1 MENLFRFSNLLR
13 SNHMKKYFLLSA
25 LILTSALFLASCGGG
40 GDTSGDPVAAGEDLF
55 AEVVIGTQAG
65 CITCHS
71 LDEGVVIVGPS
82 MAGVGARLDE
92 AAMRE
97 SILDPNAV
105 LVEGF
110 PADTMPPVWADEL
123 SDEQVDQL
131 VAYLLTLK

>member
-1 MENLFRFSNLLR
+1 
-13 SNHMKKYFLLSA
+13 MKKFLLITTFVMA
-25 LILTSALFLASCGGG
+25 LALALAACGGG
-40 GDTSGDPVAAGEDLF
+40 GDTAGGGDATAEGKALF
-55 AEVVIGTQAG
+55 AETVIGAQAG
-65 CITCHS
+65 CSTCHS

-82 MAGVGARLDE
+82 MYAVGSRLSADE
-92 AAMRE
+92 IRQ

-110 PADTMPPVWADEL
+110 PADTMPAVWADEL

>member
-1 MENLFRFSNLLR
+1 
-13 SNHMKKYFLLSA
+13 MKKYLFITAVL
-25 LILTSALFLASCGGG
+25 LTSAIFLAACGGG
-40 GDTSGDPVAAGEDLF
+40 DGSSAGGDAAAGEELF
-55 AEVVIGTQAG
+55 AQTVIGAQAG

-82 MAGVGARLDE
+82 VAGVGGRLSADE
-92 AAMRE
+92 LRQ
-97 SILDPNAV
+97 SILDPNVV
-105 LVEGF
+105 LVDGF